1 MVVDRARV
9 GRGAISSARARNRTG
24 LRLAPLVPL
33 GFLGGTLLARALLV
47 HAPASIA
54 VDRAQPLVVVTYWQ
68 QFGFVMWL
76 ALFIA
81 IAVASV
87 GYVAALVYARAWFDK
102 LTMTLIVTM
111 TLSAL
116 ACVAALAFPV
126 VFSSDAYA
134 YVGYGWLALHGVSP
148 YAHAPV
154 TIRDQLMTAVLWQ
167 WGNPPPV
174 CVYGPAFVWF
184 AQTIVAMFQ
193 GFGPAAPL
201 WALRVSACV
210 TLVLC
215 APLAFYAFANF
226 SPRTRLAA
234 AAGIALNPVAIWAA
248 AEGHND
254 VFLIAIILAA
264 FALIARSLPLA
275 GAFLLALSP
284 LVKLPGLPAA
294 AVAAF
299 AYARDPSRF
308 SRVLIGTIGGF
319 ALAAFAAWPALSQL
333 SRNPVARGHYAPQFS
348 LQYALSST
356 FSDSTAIAV
365 TAALVVSCVIAGCI
379 LLRRRDVTGAPLLA
393 LALWIAIPDPYP
405 WYALWIL
412 PVAFV
417 AWETPAAWAIVALTL
432 CAVTRYLPDATTDL
446 SRNLSLAIV
455 GAQLLIPAGVFIAG
469 SMRSRPVL
477 PENRTAAL
485 GSAFFRSR

>member
-1 MVVDRARV
+1 
-9 GRGAISSARARNRTG
+9 

-33 GFLGGTLLARALLV
+33 GFLGGTLLARVLFLQ
-47 HAPASIA
+47 APSSIA

-68 QFGFVMWL
+68 QFGFVMWV

-81 IAVASV
+81 IAVASI
-87 GYVAALVYARAWFDK
+87 GYVWVLRHAS
-102 LTMTLIVTM
+102 LTITVAC
-111 TLSAL
+111 SAL
-116 ACVAALAFPV
+116 ACAAALAFPV

-134 YVGYGWLALHGVSP
+134 YAGYGLLALHGVSP
-148 YAHAPV
+148 YAHAAV
-154 TIRDQLMTAVLWQ
+154 TIRDPLMNAVLWQ

-215 APLAFYAFANF
+215 APLAYYAFANF
-226 SPRTRLAA
+226 PPRTRLAA

-254 VFLIAIILAA
+254 VFLIAIVLGA
-264 FALIARSLPLA
+264 FALIAGSLPLA

-284 LVKLPGLPAA
+284 LVKLPGLLAA
-294 AVAAF
+294 AVGAF
-299 AYARDPSRF
+299 AYARDRSRF
-308 SRVLIGTIGGF
+308 SRVLIGTIAGF
-319 ALAAFAAWPALSQL
+319 TIAAFAAWPALSYL
-333 SRNPVARGHYAPQFS
+333 SHNQVARGRYFPQFS
-348 LQYALSST
+348 LQYALSSA
-356 FSDSTAIAV
+356 FGDPAAIAI
-365 TAALVVSCVIAGCI
+365 TAALVVSCVIAGCM
-379 LLRRRDVTGAPLLA
+379 LLWRRNVTGAPLLA

-412 PVAFV
+412 PVAFI

-432 CAVTRYLPDATTDL
+432 CAVLRYLPDATTDL
-446 SRNLSLAIV
+446 SRTLNLAIAC
-455 GAQLLIPAGVFIAG
+455 AQLLVPAGVFIAG

-477 PENRTAAL
+477 PENCTPAPDSAL
-485 GSAFFRSR
+485 SHSR

>member
-1 MVVDRARV
+1 LRV
-9 GRGAISSARARNRTG
+9 T
-24 LRLAPLVPL
+24 LLVPL
-33 GFLGGTLLARALLV
+33 GFLSGTLLARALLS

-68 QFGFVMWL
+68 QFGFEMWA

-81 IAVASV
+81 IAIASV
-87 GYVAALVYARAWFDK
+87 GYVAALVSARAWFDK
-102 LTMTLIVTM
+102 LTMTPVVTIA
-111 TLSAL
+111 LYSAL

-134 YVGYGWLALHGVSP
+134 YAGYGWLALHSVSP
-148 YAHAPV
+148 YAHAAV
-154 TIRDQLMTAVLWQ
+154 TIRDPLMNAVLWQ

-184 AQTIVAMFQ
+184 AQTIVAMFG

-226 SPRTRLAA
+226 PPRTRLAA
-234 AAGIALNPVAIWAA
+234 AAGIALNPVAIWSA

-254 VFLIAIILAA
+254 VLLIAIVLGG

-284 LVKLPGLPAA
+284 LVKLPGLLAA
-294 AVAAF
+294 AVAAC
-299 AYARDPSRF
+299 AYARDRSRF
-308 SRVLIGTIGGF
+308 ARVLLGTIAGF
-319 ALAAFAAWPALSQL
+319 ALAAFAAWAALSQL
-333 SRNPVARGHYAPQFS
+333 SYNPVARGHYFPQFS
-348 LQYALSST
+348 LQYALSSA
-356 FSDSTAIAV
+356 FGDSAAIAI
-365 TAALVVSCVIAGCI
+365 TAAVVFSCSAAGCT
-379 LLRRRDVTGAPLLA
+379 LLWRRNVTGAPLLA

-417 AWETPAAWAIVALTL
+417 AFETPATWAIVALTL
-432 CAVTRYLPDATTDL
+432 CSVVRYLPDATTAL
-446 SRNLSLAIV
+446 SRNLNLAIV
-455 GAQLLIPAGVFIAG
+455 CVMLGVPAGVFIVR
-469 SMRSRPVL
+469 SMRSPSVRPD
-477 PENRTAAL
+477 RTAARD
-485 GSAFFRSR
+485 SALPHSR